1 MEASTMSTS
10 LNTGMLI
17 AYGRYALLRWGWAA
31 FASVGLLLAAL
42 AVHYLGVVVPTAEMA
57 RLRSAQAAD
66 FAKRQS
72 AALAPDPKAM
82 EAQRA
87 LNFESSLPDAAQA
100 LQSLEFIHRAA
111 ARHGVALPSAQYQ
124 ATQTSRDAAGAFK
137 KYAMVMPVQTSYP
150 ALRAWLA
157 EILNSQP
164 ALSLDDLSLQRSSSD
179 TDVLEAR
186 VRLTLFVAER

>member
-1 MEASTMSTS
+1 MSSS
-10 LNTGMLI
+10 LHTGLLM
-17 AYGRYALLRWGWAA
+17 AYARYALLRWGWAA
-31 FASVGLLLAAL
+31 FASIGLLLAAT
-42 AVHYLGVVVPTAEMA
+42 AVHYFGVVLPTTEMA

-87 LNFESSLPDAAQA
+87 TSFQNNLPDSAQA

-111 ARHGVALPSAQYQ
+111 ARHGLALPSAQYQ
-124 ATQTSRDAAGAFK
+124 ATQATRDAAGAFK
-137 KYAMVMPVQTSYP
+137 KYAMVMPVQASYP

-157 EILNSQP
+157 EILNNQP
-164 ALSLDDLSLQRSSSD
+164 ALSLDDLSLQRSSTD

>member
-1 MEASTMSTS
+1 MSS
-10 LNTGMLI
+10 RMNTGLLMPY
-17 AYGRYALLRWGWAA
+17 ARYVLLRWGWASYVSA
-31 FASVGLLLAAL
+31 GLLIAAL
-42 AVHYLGVVVPTAEMA
+42 AVHYFGVVVPTAEIA

-72 AALAPDPKAM
+72 AALAPDPKAI
-82 EAQRA
+82 ESQRA
-87 LNFESSLPDAAQA
+87 ANFQSSLPDSAQA

-124 ATQTSRDAAGAFK
+124 ATQTTRDAARTFK
-137 KYAMVMPVQTSYP
+137 KYAMVMPVQANYP

-157 EILNSQP
+157 EILNNQP
-164 ALSLDDLSLQRSSSD
+164 ALSLDDLSLQRSSTD